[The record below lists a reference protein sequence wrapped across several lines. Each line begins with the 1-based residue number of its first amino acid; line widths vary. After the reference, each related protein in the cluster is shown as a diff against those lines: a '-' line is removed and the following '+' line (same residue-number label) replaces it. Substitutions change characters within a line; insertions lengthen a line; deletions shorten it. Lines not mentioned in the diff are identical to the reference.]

1 MNQALP
7 PTLPRQCGVLSPSP
21 TPSASLPPVSPTTPR
36 LQPSSLDELLDDCF
50 QLSIGQ
56 NHSLCDTRIRY
67 ASSFDK
73 YLTSLHCHE
82 NLAFLMEIFK
92 YEYFYDKIFPENL
105 SQSRCQVGQTSPSAV
120 TSSSFL
126 NRSLPS
132 AIDTLPFPTK
142 QMRKKSRRSST
153 RSTASLISELPSEGS
168 VFDFGFDEVLPTEN
182 VWDKLKDQHVDSTD
196 LEPELDLDSEIDSN
210 TLLLDQWAY
219 IIATFVR
226 KDSPQQLNLANLTVK
241 ELLEKDTQD
250 VIHNPAVLL
259 EARQEIIQ
267 LLREN
272 VYGLFLSQQ
281 KSRSSSRATSASVS
295 RAHSRPQ
302 SPPAD
307 EPSFFCN
314 SSSCCQNSRL
324 LSPGSAAAVSLGIGS
339 AGTKNLKCHSPSPLQ
354 HPRVLNK
361 TILPTSPL
369 AEPRKSIS
377 DLTHEVV
384 SPVPVVKRKTPKFF
398 PHIGSSTPSDSSGS
412 DFSLSSIISHFKST
426 NPGTPA
432 NSRSVNTSH
441 PQTTSALSSG
451 LTLPVISEADQ
462 LRPSSTLDALTQT
475 QSHSHRLGKLWKR
488 RK

>member
-1 MNQALP
+1 MNQASP
-7 PTLPRQCGVLSPSP
+7 PRCP
-21 TPSASLPPVSPTTPR
+21 ASVA

-56 NHSLCDTRIRY
+56 NHSLCDSRIRY

-92 YEYFYDKIFPENL
+92 YEYFYGKIFPENL
-105 SQSRCQVGQTSPSAV
+105 SQSRCQVGQTSSSAA

-142 QMRKKSRRSST
+142 QMRRKSRRSST
-153 RSTASLISELPSEGS
+153 RSTASSISELPSEGS
-168 VFDFGFDEVLPTEN
+168 GFDFGFDEHLPTEN

-196 LEPELDLDSEIDSN
+196 SEPESDLDSEIDSN
-210 TLLLDQWAY
+210 TLLLDQWDY
-219 IIATFVR
+219 IMATFVR
-226 KDSPQQLNLANLTVK
+226 RDSPQQLNLANSTVK

-272 VYGLFLSQQ
+272 VYGSFLSQQ
-281 KSRSSSRATSASVS
+281 KSISSSRATSASVS
-295 RAHSRPQ
+295 RAHSRHQ

-314 SSSCCQNSRL
+314 SSSCCQNNRL
-324 LSPGSAAAVSLGIGS
+324 LSPGSTAAVSLGNGS
-339 AGTKNLKCHSPSPLQ
+339 AGSKSSKCHSPSHLQ
-354 HPRVLNK
+354 HPRALKK
-361 TILPTSPL
+361 TISPTSPL

-377 DLTHEVV
+377 DLSHEVV

-412 DFSLSSIISHFKST
+412 DFSISSIISHFKST

-432 NSRSVNTSH
+432 NSRSINTSH

-451 LTLPVISEADQ
+451 LTSPVISEADQ
-462 LRPSSTLDALTQT
+462 LRPSSTSEAITQT